1 MDGYMDRC
9 SRCGEEATQ
18 HFRQIQPRHQV
29 RLELLS
35 NKLII
40 RSFRLIKL
48 SLGKHTRF
56 MTLIG
61 PLKVYLFIFFI
72 INYAFSGRSPSFCGM
87 DSFAWKQNA
96 FLDGQ
101 KQPDRG
107 GTQWM
112 DISDPFNSGFAAGNI
127 SVSVLSSKDFR
138 RSILI
143 MP

>member
-61 PLKVYLFIFFI
+61 PLKVYLLIF
-72 INYAFSGRSPSFCGM
+72 
-87 DSFAWKQNA
+87 
-96 FLDGQ
+96 L
-101 KQPDRG
+101 
-107 GTQWM
+107 
-112 DISDPFNSGFAAGNI
+112 
-127 SVSVLSSKDFR
+127 L
-138 RSILI
+138 
-143 MP
+143 